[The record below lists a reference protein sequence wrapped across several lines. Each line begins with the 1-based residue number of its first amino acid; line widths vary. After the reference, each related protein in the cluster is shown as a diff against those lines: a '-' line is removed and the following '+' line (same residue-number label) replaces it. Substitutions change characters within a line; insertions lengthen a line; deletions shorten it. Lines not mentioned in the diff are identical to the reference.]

1 LSNQRQLKSTFNVD
15 LAASTWR
22 ILQLHLWLKKPQG
35 MNKDTDGYQQI
46 FLGASPPAQNNIQN
60 HPNKDLWKNDPSKIT
75 SEEHHN
81 SPTSWKNLA
90 ALNIP
95 EN

>member
-1 LSNQRQLKSTFNVD
+1 MSNQQQLKSTFNVD

-60 HPNKDLWKNDPSKIT
+60 HFLERSLEENDTLKIT
-75 SEEHHN
+75 CEEHHI
-81 SPTSWKNLA
+81 SRTSWKNFSSF
-90 ALNIP
+90 
-95 EN
+95 EYY